1 MRQETGYTGGS
12 KADSPANTVCGGR
25 PRLGLRTGSYDLHVV
40 SLSGLGQMPLEVRFL
55 LATIRW
61 GSKAK
66 GPQVH
71 KIARPAKLGNLPQ
84 TCL

>member
-1 MRQETGYTGGS
+1 MRKETAILGGAGQAGS
-12 KADSPANTVCGGR
+12 LANTACGGR
-25 PRLGLRTGSYDLHVV
+25 PRLGLRTGSYDLHAV

-66 GPQVH
+66 
-71 KIARPAKLGNLPQ
+71 
-84 TCL
+84 